1 MKLRRNWG
9 VLTDDDDVHRDS
21 TICRALTSYDRTMR
35 IAMIGLGKMGA
46 NMTERLLLGGHEV
59 VAYDRSPE
67 AVAAS
72 VAKGA
77 IAADSLESMVVSL
90 GAVGQRVVW
99 IMVPAGA
106 PTQSTVDSLA
116 ELLGAGDIVIDG
128 GNSKYLETQVRAEQ
142 LAAKGIMMLDS
153 GTSGGIWGLD
163 NGYCLMIGGPS
174 AAYQRCEPIFTTLA
188 PPTGGLIH
196 VDEAHGS
203 GHFVKMVHNGIE
215 YAMMQSYAEG
225 FEIIEKSPFNVDQA
239 ALAEAWMHGSVVR
252 SWLLELLADYL
263 AKDPQLGDLKA
274 YVDDSGEGRWTVD
287 AAVQYGAPAYVI
299 AASLFARFAS
309 RDDNAYGLRMLSAM
323 RNSFGGHAVKKS

>member
-1 MKLRRNWG
+1 M
-9 VLTDDDDVHRDS
+9 
-21 TICRALTSYDRTMR
+21 MR
-35 IAMIGLGKMGA
+35 LAMIGLGKMGA
-46 NMTERLLLGGHEV
+46 NMTERLLQGGHQV
-59 VAYDRSPE
+59 VAFDRSPD

-77 IAADSLESMVVSL
+77 KGAASLEEMVGLL
-90 GAVGQRVVW
+90 GHPGSRVVW

-106 PTQSTVDSLA
+106 PTQATVDSLSG
-116 ELLGAGDIVIDG
+116 LLGAGDIVIDG
-128 GNSKYLETQVRAEQ
+128 GNSKYLETQARAEQ
-142 LAAKGIMMLDS
+142 LAKSGITMLDS
-153 GTSGGIWGLD
+153 GTSGGVWGLA
-163 NGYCLMIGGPS
+163 NGYCLMIGGPGD
-174 AAYQRCEPIFTTLA
+174 AYRRCEPIFKTLA
-188 PPTGGLIH
+188 PSTGGLIH

-263 AKDPQLGDLKA
+263 AKDPQLADLKA
-274 YVDDSGEGRWTVD
+274 YVEDSGEGRWTVD

-309 RDDNAYGLRMLSAM
+309 RDDNGYGLRMLSAM
-323 RNSFGGHAVKKS
+323 RNAFGGHAVKKS

>member
-1 MKLRRNWG
+1 
-9 VLTDDDDVHRDS
+9 
-21 TICRALTSYDRTMR
+21 MR
-35 IAMIGLGKMGA
+35 LGMIGLGKMGA
-46 NMTERLLLGGHEV
+46 NMTERLLGGGHEV
-59 VAYDRSPE
+59 VAFDRSPE

-77 IAADSLESMVVSL
+77 SGADSLEAL
-90 GAVGQRVVW
+90 VGQLGKAGERVVW

-106 PTQSTVDSLA
+106 ATQSTIDALA
-116 ELLGAGDIVIDG
+116 GLLGTGDIVIDG
-128 GNSKYLETQVRAEQ
+128 GNSKYLETQERAAQ
-142 LAAKGIMMLDS
+142 LATHGITMLDS
-153 GTSGGIWGLD
+153 GTSGGVWGLA
-163 NGYCLMIGGPS
+163 NGYCLMIGGPA
-174 AAYQRCEPIFTTLA
+174 AAYSRCEPIFTTLA
-188 PPTGGLIH
+188 PSTGGLIH

-252 SWLLELLADYL
+252 SWLLELLADAL
-263 AKDPQLGDLKA
+263 AKDPELSELKA
-274 YVDDSGEGRWTVD
+274 YVEDSGEGRWTVD
-287 AAVQYGAPAYVI
+287 AAVQFGAPAYVI

-323 RNSFGGHAVKKS
+323 RNSFGGHAVKKA

>member
-1 MKLRRNWG
+1 
-9 VLTDDDDVHRDS
+9 
-21 TICRALTSYDRTMR
+21 MR

-46 NMTERLLLGGHEV
+46 NMTERLLTGGHEV
-59 VAYDRSPE
+59 VAFDRSPE

-72 VAKGA
+72 AAKGA
-77 IAADSLESMVVSL
+77 IGAASLDEMVAAS
-90 GAVGQRVVW
+90 GEVGQRVVW

-106 PTQSTVDSLA
+106 PTQSTVDALGGM
-116 ELLGAGDIVIDG
+116 LGAGDIVIDG
-128 GNSKYLETQVRAEQ
+128 GNSKYLDTQVRAAQ
-142 LAAKGIMMLDS
+142 LAEHGITMLDS
-153 GTSGGIWGLD
+153 GTSGGVWGLA
-163 NGYCLMIGGPS
+163 NGYCLMIGGPGD
-174 AAYQRCEPIFTTLA
+174 AYRRCEPVFKTLA
-188 PPTGGLIH
+188 PSTGGLIH

-252 SWLLELLADYL
+252 SWLLELLAEYL
-263 AKDPQLGDLKA
+263 AKDPELAGLKA
-274 YVDDSGEGRWTVD
+274 YVEDSGEGRWTVD
-287 AAVQYGAPAYVI
+287 AAVQFGAPAPVI

-323 RNSFGGHAVKKS
+323 RNSFGGHAVKQG